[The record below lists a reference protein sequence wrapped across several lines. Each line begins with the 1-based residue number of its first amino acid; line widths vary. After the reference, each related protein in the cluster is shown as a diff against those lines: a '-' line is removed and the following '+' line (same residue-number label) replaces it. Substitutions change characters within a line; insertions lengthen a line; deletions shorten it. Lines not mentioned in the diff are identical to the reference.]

1 MHFLIWWSILP
12 YVQAASKGG
21 LPFETQSAAVSLQLW
36 ISFLVVKHL
45 MDYLISFLPTYKL
58 AILTL
63 QRPVQSLQQKSHTKV
78 RKKM

>member
-1 MHFLIWWSILP
+1 M
-12 YVQAASKGG
+12 QAASKGG

-63 QRPVQSLQQKSHTKV
+63 QRPVQSLQQKVIV
-78 RKKM
+78 RFEKKM